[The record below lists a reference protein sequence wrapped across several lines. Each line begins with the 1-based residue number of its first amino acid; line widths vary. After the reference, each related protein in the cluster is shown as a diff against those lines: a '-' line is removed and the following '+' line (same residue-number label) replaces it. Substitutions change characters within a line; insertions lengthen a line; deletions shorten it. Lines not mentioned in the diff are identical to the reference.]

1 MHVGLVSDGNGIEHS
16 VPQRPQKHLTF
27 GETHLKVVNVVFD
40 RSGVQAA
47 LMIILELINLRLTC
61 LGQ

>member
-1 MHVGLVSDGNGIEHS
+1 MVLSIIS
-16 VPQRPQKHLTF
+16 VPKRPQKHLTI